1 MTYAASFDRG
11 CESMFESFN
20 NECTGGG
27 ADDLEADVLE
37 RPLEPHPA
45 SHDA

>member
-20 NECTGGG
+20 NECTG

>member
-20 NECTGGG
+20 NECTG
-27 ADDLEADVLE
+27 ADGVEAHVPQR

-45 SHDA
+45 SRDA